1 MTPHILIVDDT
12 KSLADTIADFL
23 RMEGFQVSVVLNGE
37 AAIDFLNNNSPDLI
51 ITDLVMPG
59 IDGIK
64 LIETVRSDHRHT
76 HLPVILLTAQ
86 IHPENHSAGLRAGA
100 NVFLEKP
107 FDEADLLSAIQNLIK
122 K

>member
-12 KSLADTIADFL
+12 KALADTIADLL
-23 RMEGFQVSVVLNGE
+23 RMEGFQVSLVLNGE
-37 AAIDFLNNNSPDLI
+37 SAIGFLNNNSPDLV

-64 LIETVRSDHRHT
+64 LIEIIRSDPRHT

-86 IHPENHSAGLRAGA
+86 VDPENRSAGVKAGA
-100 NVFLEKP
+100 NVCLEKP
-107 FDEADLLSAIQNLIK
+107 FDEDDLLSSIQNLIK